1 MIPSRLPMP
10 GNGARVASAQPPAA
24 PTAPA
29 ATEIEVETDAAPET
43 PPATDGAAASAESR
57 AVLAAPAE
65 APPFTPPPKPKTAGR
80 PGAPIQFSAAA
91 VQGMIRELEGCI
103 SPKVTFREDMA
114 EMRAEAHTQSKE
126 GLKRV
131 LAALKH
137 PA

>member
-10 GNGARVASAQPPAA
+10 GNGARVASAQPLAA
-24 PTAPA
+24 PSAPA
-29 ATEIEVETDAAPET
+29 STEIEVETDAAPET
-43 PPATDGAAASAESR
+43 PPVVTDAATESR

-65 APPFTPPPKPKTAGR
+65 AQPFTPPPKPKTAGR

-103 SPKVTFREDMA
+103 SPKVTFNEDMA
-114 EMRAEAHTQSKE
+114 KMRADAHKQSAE
-126 GLKRV
+126 GLQRV
-131 LAALKH
+131 LNSLKH